1 MGRCTAQLR
10 PARCVTRGRGS
21 HLAAARLAA
30 ELAQALAQPRQLG
43 APRPRALLA
52 RMLRGRSIRAR
63 AARAAS
69 RAAGPCGAPL
79 QLPPQVLRGPGAS
92 LSPKFSLRASRRAFR
107 AELRTAA
114 CLQARAARTGRA
126 SIRTTLASQV
136 RPERGRLRA
145 VRRAPYWR
153 ARRRPGASAG
163 RAPPPGPPRRRPP
176 PAGRAP
182 SARAPRPAGS
192 GASLQPQQSCGVRWA
207 ASLCRATQLGN
218 EPQRRNAMSGAST
231 AARQGPMSA
240 HALHLAAWSAESKH
254 ACLQPGQHRTSAP
267 QLIM

>member
-10 PARCVTRGRGS
+10 PARCVTRERGS
-21 HLAAARLAA
+21 HLAAARLTA

-136 RPERGRLRA
+136 RPGAGACAPSGAHRIGARGVVQAPAQAERLRLA
-145 VRRAPYWR
+145 RRRGGRRLPAALPQR
-153 ARRRPGASAG
+153 ARRGLPAAARRCSLSRAAACAG
-163 RAPPPGPPRRRPP
+163 QPRC
-176 PAGRAP
+176 A
-182 SARAPRPAGS
+182 APRN
-192 GASLQPQQSCGVRWA
+192 W
-207 ASLCRATQLGN
+207 
-218 EPQRRNAMSGAST
+218 AMSPSGGT
-231 AARQGPMSA
+231 R
-240 HALHLAAWSAESKH
+240 
-254 ACLQPGQHRTSAP
+254 
-267 QLIM
+267 

>member
-21 HLAAARLAA
+21 HLAAARLTA

-92 LSPKFSLRASRRAFR
+92 FSP
-107 AELRTAA
+107 
-114 CLQARAARTGRA
+114 
-126 SIRTTLASQV
+126 
-136 RPERGRLRA
+136 
-145 VRRAPYWR
+145 
-153 ARRRPGASAG
+153 
-163 RAPPPGPPRRRPP
+163 
-176 PAGRAP
+176 
-182 SARAPRPAGS
+182 
-192 GASLQPQQSCGVRWA
+192 
-207 ASLCRATQLGN
+207 
-218 EPQRRNAMSGAST
+218 
-231 AARQGPMSA
+231 
-240 HALHLAAWSAESKH
+240 
-254 ACLQPGQHRTSAP
+254 
-267 QLIM
+267 